1 MKYSQIWFL
10 FGLFLI
16 SNTFADEKLVV
27 SEIIFNGNSLLP
39 DYELQSVIKLHSP
52 KLFARSKFSPKK
64 LNRDKIS
71 LEAYYKSNG
80 FLNISITE
88 NYELVSKNYVNIQFF
103 INEGDQYQLKEIH
116 FFGNKLF
123 SDEEIIKILKIPTN
137 INFNP
142 SKIRRQLKALKRNY
156 LTRGKIDVA
165 IMDEVIIEGI
175 NVIARINIFEGISY
189 HIQSISVSG
198 LELVKEKYVLRE
210 ILFQRDEIYNIDK
223 IDKSRNR
230 IFDSGLFSSVEIINK
245 LINKNNGLVD
255 IEIKV
260 REYKSSSIEADIGF
274 KEWNPFQENLTTT
287 GIDAQA
293 RWVIG
298 NIFNTTANVEF
309 TARIARSINLNT
321 ISDKPLIER
330 DFTVV
335 YRTPWTFY
343 FRIPT
348 RFEYF
353 HKEASE
359 QSVLK
364 RDGLTYSLL
373 FNQGK
378 TTRYEFNSTLEIIK
392 TNESLDTGKINEED
406 EQQRWMN
413 VIYISNKI
421 QNPLNPIGGQYFSFI
436 STLYGTILGGERNFI
451 KFEGEYRKYL
461 RIQNNSVF
469 AFRIVL
475 GYIKNLETENYLTH
489 PYNFQIGGQTSLR
502 GWASGD
508 KFEISSGAN
517 IIDMINL
524 EYRFPIKNKFGG
536 ELFIDMGRLYE
547 TIYDFT
553 TTSLIWDYG
562 MGIIYHTG
570 LGPIRIDVGFPYG
583 KLEIPQFHASLLYMF

>member
-10 FGLFLI
+10 FWSFLI

-39 DYELQSVIKLHSP
+39 DYELQSVIKLQSP
-52 KLFARSKFSPKK
+52 KLFARSEFSPKK

-123 SDEEIIKILKIPTN
+123 SDEEIIKILKTPTN

-142 SKIRRQLKALKRNY
+142 SKIRRQLKALKRIY
-156 LTRGKIDVA
+156 LNRGKIDIA

-175 NVIARINIFEGISY
+175 NVIVRINIFEGITY
-189 HIQSISVSG
+189 HIQSISVSD
-198 LELVKEKYVLRE
+198 LVLVNEKYVLRE
-210 ILFQRDEIYNIDK
+210 ILFQRDEIYNINK
-223 IDKSRNR
+223 IDESRNR
-230 IFDSGLFSSVEIINK
+230 IFYSGLFSSVEIINK
-245 LINKNNGLVD
+245 LINKKNGLVD

-260 REYKSSSIEADIGF
+260 SEYKSSSIEADIGF

-353 HKEASE
+353 HKEASD

-413 VIYISNKI
+413 VVYISNKI

-436 STLYGTILGGERNFI
+436 STLYGTILGGERNLI

-475 GYIKNLETENYLTH
+475 GYIKNLETENDLTH

-536 ELFIDMGRLYE
+536 ELFIDIGRLYE
-547 TIYDFT
+547 TIDEFT
-553 TTSLIWDYG
+553 TTSLSWDYG

-583 KLEIPQFHASLLYMF
+583 KLENPQLHASLLYMF

>member
-10 FGLFLI
+10 FWSFLI

-39 DYELQSVIKLHSP
+39 DYELQSVIKLQSP
-52 KLFARSKFSPKK
+52 KLFARSEFSPKK

-142 SKIRRQLKALKRNY
+142 SKIRRQLKALKRIY
-156 LTRGKIDVA
+156 LNRGKIDIA

-223 IDKSRNR
+223 IDKTRNR

-309 TARIARSINLNT
+309 TARIARSINLNIFT
-321 ISDKPLIER
+321 DKPLIER

-392 TNESLDTGKINEED
+392 TNESLDTGEINEED

-436 STLYGTILGGERNFI
+436 STLYGTILGGERNLI

-469 AFRIVL
+469 AFRIVS
-475 GYIKNLETENYLTH
+475 GYIKNLETENDLH
-489 PYNFQIGGQTSLR
+489 PDYKFDLGGQTSLR
-502 GWASGD
+502 GWTSADNFEPAS
-508 KFEISSGAN
+508 

-536 ELFIDMGRLYE
+536 ELFIDIGRLYE
-547 TIYDFT
+547 TIDEFT

-562 MGIIYHTG
+562 IGIIYHTA

-583 KLEIPQFHASLLYMF
+583 ELENRQLHASLLYMF

>member
-1 MKYSQIWFL
+1 MKYSQIWYL
-10 FGLFLI
+10 IGLFLI
-16 SNTFADEKLVV
+16 SNIFADEKLSI
-27 SEIIFNGNSLLP
+27 SEIKFNGNSVLP
-39 DYELQSVIKLHSP
+39 DYELQSVIKLQSP
-52 KLFARSKFSPKK
+52 KLFARSEFNPKK

-88 NYELVSKNYVNIQFF
+88 NYELISKNYVNIQFF

-123 SDEEIIKILKIPTN
+123 SDDEIIKILDTPID

-142 SKIRRQLKALKRNY
+142 SKIRRQLISLKRNY
-156 LTRGKIDVA
+156 LTKGKIDIA
-165 IMDEVIIEGI
+165 IMDEVKIDGK

-198 LELVKEKYVLRE
+198 LESVKEKYVLRE
-210 ILFQRDEIYNIDK
+210 ILFQGDEIYNIDK
-223 IDKSRNR
+223 IDESRKR

-245 LINKNNGLVD
+245 LINTEIGLVN

-260 REYKSSSIEADIGF
+260 REYKSSSIEAKFGF
-274 KEWNPFQENLTTT
+274 KEFTAFQDNLTTT

-293 RWVIG
+293 RWVLG
-298 NIFNTTANVEF
+298 NIFNTTSNVEF
-309 TARIARSINLNT
+309 TGRIASSINLNIFT
-321 ISDKPLIER
+321 DKPLIER

-353 HKEASE
+353 HKEASD
-359 QSVLK
+359 QSVKK

-373 FNQGK
+373 FKQGK
-378 TTRYEFNSTLEIIK
+378 TTRYEFNSTLEIIQ
-392 TNESLDTGKINEED
+392 TNKSLDPDKINDPDD
-406 EQQRWMN
+406 EQERWMN
-413 VIYISNKI
+413 VKYLSNKI

-475 GYIKNLETENYLTH
+475 GYIKNLETENDLH
-489 PYNFQIGGQTSLR
+489 PDYKFDLGGQTSLR
-502 GWASGD
+502 GWASAD
-508 KFEISSGAN
+508 NFEPAS

-536 ELFIDMGRLYE
+536 ELFIDAGRLYE

-562 MGIIYHTG
+562 IGIIYQTG

-583 KLEIPQFHASLLYMF
+583 ELANPQLHASLLYMF

>member
-1 MKYSQIWFL
+1 
-10 FGLFLI
+10 
-16 SNTFADEKLVV
+16 
-27 SEIIFNGNSLLP
+27 
-39 DYELQSVIKLHSP
+39 
-52 KLFARSKFSPKK
+52 
-64 LNRDKIS
+64 
-71 LEAYYKSNG
+71 
-80 FLNISITE
+80 
-88 NYELVSKNYVNIQFF
+88 
-103 INEGDQYQLKEIH
+103 
-116 FFGNKLF
+116 
-123 SDEEIIKILKIPTN
+123 
-137 INFNP
+137 
-142 SKIRRQLKALKRNY
+142 
-156 LTRGKIDVA
+156 
-165 IMDEVIIEGI
+165 MDEVIIEGI
-175 NVIARINIFEGISY
+175 NVIARISIFEGISY
-189 HIQSISVSG
+189 HIQRISVSG

-223 IDKSRNR
+223 IDKTRNR

-245 LINKNNGLVD
+245 FINKNNGLVD

-274 KEWNPFQENLTTT
+274 KETKHAHENLTTT

-309 TARIARSINLNT
+309 TARIARSINLNK
-321 ISDKPLIER
+321 IPDKPLIER

-348 RFEYF
+348 RLKYF
-353 HKEASE
+353 HKEASD
-359 QSVLK
+359 QFVWK
-364 RDGLTYSLL
+364 RDGLTYTLL

-378 TTRYEFNSTLEIIK
+378 TTRYEFNSTLEIIQ
-392 TNESLDTGKINEED
+392 TNAASLDTNKVNDLDD

-421 QNPLNPIGGQYFSFI
+421 QNPLNPIGGQYISFI
-436 STLYGTILGGERNFI
+436 STLYGTILGGERNLI

-475 GYIKNLETENYLTH
+475 GYINNLEKENDLTL
-489 PYNFQIGGQTSLR
+489 PYKFQLGGQTSLR

-508 KFEISSGAN
+508 KFEISGGAN

-524 EYRFPIKNKFGG
+524 EYRFPLKNKFGG
-536 ELFIDMGRLYE
+536 ELFIDIGRLYE
-547 TIYDFT
+547 TIDEFT

-562 MGIIYHTG
+562 MG
-570 LGPIRIDVGFPYG
+570 
-583 KLEIPQFHASLLYMF
+583 S